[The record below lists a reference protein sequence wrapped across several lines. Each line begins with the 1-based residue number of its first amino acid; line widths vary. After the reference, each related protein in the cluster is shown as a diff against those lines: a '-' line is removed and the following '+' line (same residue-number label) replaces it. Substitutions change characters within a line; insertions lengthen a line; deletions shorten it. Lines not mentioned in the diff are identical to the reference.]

1 MSLKTKISLMLGVG
15 LFITLMVG
23 ANSYRSLQDLIL
35 TNQWV
40 VNTYG
45 ILRQNSEVN
54 AKLVALDS
62 DIRGYLLS
70 GKTYFLTEFGRDADD
85 AYERLRE
92 LQTLTRYNTAQ
103 QQRLREL
110 ESLLRQK
117 LSLSSQLSP
126 DSAQQQITFRLTRE
140 LTERIQQILLTV
152 EREEND
158 LLGIRVQASELSA
171 QHAIRDGLIGIVAA
185 VFLILGAVYLL
196 FESLGERTRLNVQLR
211 ENQQRLK
218 QSLEAVTAAV
228 AVVDAS
234 GKFYY
239 VNHAAVN
246 LLGEGI
252 LSGSYSEVVKAFDAY
267 RYPSGAPYPPEEWP
281 LTRALRGEASQADD
295 VEVRLPDR
303 SVLVSI
309 SGQPVFGEG
318 GNLLYVVLTIV
329 DTTERLRAQEHLRQ
343 NEQRLKQFLEAIP
356 VATWVA
362 DAQGEFYFA
371 NHAAVAIF
379 GDEVLGRGLEAV
391 LGPAPVY
398 RYPSGEPYPV
408 EERPA
413 YRAFQGQ
420 AHQADDLEV
429 RFADRTAV
437 FFNTAQPIFDEKRQ
451 LQYIISSS
459 LDITQRVRAQ
469 EQVQENEQRLRKF
482 LEAVPTAIIV
492 TDEQGQFLYANQ
504 TAYRQ
509 MGSYLD
515 AKRTS
520 VPLPPLDAYRYPTGE
535 LYPVEERPLY
545 RALRTKQHQEE
556 IMEIRFGERV
566 TLVGCTAQPVFDGN
580 GNLHYVV
587 MSLKDI
593 TEQTRAQE
601 RLHEA
606 KELAENAARMKE
618 NFLANMS
625 HEIRTPLN
633 AITGFSALLENTPL
647 NPDQAEYIHAV
658 RTASKNLLSIVND
671 ILDIS
676 KIEAGMLQLESVPFS
691 IAGLVESI
699 GIMLQPAVAEKNLKL
714 SLFTDPTIPSV
725 VLGDPTRLTQILL
738 NLAGNA
744 VKFTER
750 GAVHVRIENIVQN
763 EHRVRV
769 RFSVRDT
776 GIGIPPDVLPH
787 VFERFRQESTFTTRR
802 YGGSGLGLNIVKS
815 LAEMQGGQVMVESS
829 LGEGSCFVVEIEY
842 ALAHDVQPEALA
854 PMLPG
859 QSLPGSSVRV
869 LVVEDNVMNQKLAVA
884 VLNRLGYLSDVAENG
899 QKALEKLRERPY
911 DVVLMDIQMPI
922 MDGYETTRL
931 IRHELRSSVPIIA
944 MTAHALAGERENTL
958 QVGMNDFIS
967 KPFQME
973 ELLRVIRK
981 HLQATSG
988 GNSEA
993 ETVGNQTEPSTSN
1006 AFRLDY
1012 LRDIT
1017 ADDPE
1022 AMAELLDAYL
1032 GQTPGQLDELRQALN
1047 HGDVPGIKR
1056 AAHTL
1061 KAPAKMLGLDQAAEW
1076 FSQAQ
1081 ELAAAEAP
1089 LDELRPVVQ
1098 TALRAVERELP
1109 TIEEALKTMQAAI

>member
-1 MSLKTKISLMLGVG
+1 MSLKTKISLLLGVG

-92 LQTLTRYNTAQ
+92 LQTLTRYNAGQ

-117 LSLSSQLSP
+117 LALSAQLSP
-126 DSAQQQITFRLTRE
+126 DSVQQQITFRLTRE
-140 LTERIQQILLTV
+140 LTERIQQILLTI

-171 QHAIRDGLIGIVAA
+171 QNAIRDGLIGIVAA
-185 VFLILGAVYLL
+185 VILILWAVYAL
-196 FESLGERTRLNVQLR
+196 FQSLSERTRLNVQLS
-211 ENQQRLK
+211 ENEQRLK

-228 AVVDAS
+228 AVVDAT

-239 VNHAAVN
+239 VNRAAVD

-252 LSGSYSEVVKAFDAY
+252 LSGTYAQVVKAFDAY
-267 RYPSGAPYPPEEWP
+267 RYPSGTPYPPEEWP
-281 LTRALRGEASQADD
+281 LTRALHGEASHVDE
-295 VEVRLPDR
+295 VEIRFPDR

-309 SGQPVFGEG
+309 SAQPVFGEG
-318 GNLLYVVLTIV
+318 GKLLHVVLTIV
-329 DTTERLRAQEHLRQ
+329 DTTERLRAQENLRE

-362 DAQGEFYFA
+362 NAQGEFYFA
-371 NHAAVAIF
+371 NHAAVDLF
-379 GDEVLGRGLEAV
+379 GEHILGQGRESVLSPSVVR
-391 LGPAPVY
+391 
-398 RYPSGEPYPV
+398 RYPTGEPYPV

-413 YRAFQGQ
+413 YRAFQGE

-429 RFADRTAV
+429 HFPDRTAV
-437 FFNTAQPIFDEKRQ
+437 FFNSARPIFDEKNR
-451 LQYIISSS
+451 LQFVISSS
-459 LDITQRVRAQ
+459 LDITQLVRAQ
-469 EQVQENEQRLRKF
+469 ERIRENEQRLRQF

-492 TDEQGQFLYANQ
+492 TDREGHFLYANQ
-504 TAYRQ
+504 TAYGQ
-509 MGSYLD
+509 MGRALD
-515 AKRTS
+515 ENKTAQ
-520 VPLPPLDAYRYPTGE
+520 PLPPLDAYRYPGGE
-535 LYPVEERPLY
+535 PYPVQERPLY
-545 RALRTKQHQEE
+545 RALRTKLRQEE
-556 IMEIRFGERV
+556 IMEVRFGERV
-566 TLVGCTAQPVFDGN
+566 TLVGCVAQPVFDAQGE
-580 GNLHYVV
+580 LSFVV

-593 TEQTRAQE
+593 TDQTRAQE
-601 RLHEA
+601 RLREA

-633 AITGFSALLENTPL
+633 AITGFSTLLENTPL
-647 NPDQAEYIHAV
+647 NAEQAEYIGAV

-676 KIEAGMLQLESVPFS
+676 KMEAGMLQLEAVPFS
-691 IAGLVESI
+691 LTALVESI
-699 GIMLQPAVAEKNLKL
+699 GTMLQPLVAEKNLKL
-714 SLFTDPTIPSV
+714 RMNTDPALPPV

-750 GAVHVRIENIVQN
+750 GEVEVRVETLN
-763 EHRVRV
+763 RTDAWVRV
-769 RFSVRDT
+769 RFSVHDT

-815 LAEMQGGQVMVESS
+815 LADMQGGQVTVEST
-829 LGEGSCFVVEIEY
+829 LGAGSCFAVELDY
-842 ALAHDVQPEALA
+842 ALVHDVQPEALA
-854 PMLPG
+854 PILPG
-859 QSLPGSSVRV
+859 QTLPASSANI

-884 VLNRLGYLSDVAENG
+884 VLNRLGFRSEVAENG
-899 QKALEKLRERPY
+899 QKALEKLRERSY

-931 IRHELRSSVPIIA
+931 IRNELQSSVPIIA
-944 MTAHALAGERENTL
+944 MTAHALVGERENTL

-981 HLQATSG
+981 QLQAPPGPETPARQ
-988 GNSEA
+988 NEA
-993 ETVGNQTEPSTSN
+993 AEHRT
-1006 AFRLDY
+1006 FRLDY
-1012 LRDIT
+1012 LREIT

-1022 AMAELLDAYL
+1022 AMAELLDAFV
-1032 GQTPGQLDELRQALN
+1032 GQTPLQLDDLRQALEAE
-1047 HGDVPGIKR
+1047 DVPAIKR

-1061 KAPAKMLGLDQAAEW
+1061 KAPVKMLGLDHAADL
-1076 FSQAQ
+1076 FSKAQ
-1081 ELAAAEAP
+1081 ELAGADAP
-1089 LDELRPVVQ
+1089 LRALQPVVVE
-1098 TALRAVERELP
+1098 ALAAVDAELP
-1109 TIEEALKTMQAAI
+1109 AIRKALETMQAAI

>member
-92 LQTLTRYNTAQ
+92 LQSLTRYNKGQ

-117 LSLSSQLSP
+117 LALSSQVSP
-126 DSAQQQITFRLTRE
+126 DSTQQQITFRLTRE
-140 LTERIQQILLTV
+140 LTERIQQILLAI

-158 LLGIRVQASELSA
+158 LLGVRVQASELSA
-171 QHAIRDGLIGIVAA
+171 QHAIRDGLIGIALA
-185 VFLILGAVYLL
+185 VVLILWAVYVL
-196 FESLGERTRLNVQLR
+196 FQSLGERGRLNVQLR
-211 ENQQRLK
+211 ENEQRLK

-234 GKFYY
+234 GKFFY
-239 VNHAAVN
+239 VNHAAVE

-252 LSGSYSEVVKAFDAY
+252 LSGSYAEVVKAFDAY
-267 RYPSGAPYPPEEWP
+267 LYPSGAPYPPEEWP
-281 LTRALRGEASQADD
+281 LTLALRGEASRADE
-295 VEVRLPDR
+295 VEMRFPDR
-303 SVLVSI
+303 SVLISI
-309 SGQPVFGEG
+309 SAQPVFGEG
-318 GNLLYVVLTIV
+318 GKLLYVVLTIV
-329 DTTERLRAQEHLRQ
+329 DVTERLRAQESLRQ
-343 NEQRLKQFLEAIP
+343 NEKRLKQFLEAIP

-371 NHAAVAIF
+371 NHAAVALF
-379 GDEVLGRGLEAV
+379 GDEVRGRGLEAV

-398 RYPSGEPYPV
+398 RYPTGEPYPV
-408 EERPA
+408 EDRPTH
-413 YRAFQGQ
+413 RAFHGQ
-420 AHQADDLEV
+420 AHHADDLEV
-429 RFADRTAV
+429 RFDDRTAV
-437 FFNTAQPIFDEKRQ
+437 FFNTAQPIFDQNGR
-451 LQYIISSS
+451 LQYVISSS
-459 LDITQRVRAQ
+459 FDITQRVRAQ
-469 EQVQENEQRLRKF
+469 EETRENEQRLRKF
-482 LEAVPTAIIV
+482 LEAVPTAVIV
-492 TDEQGQFLYANQ
+492 TDARGQFLYANQ

-509 MGSYLD
+509 MGGYLD
-515 AKRTS
+515 ERRTAT
-520 VPLPPLDAYRYPTGE
+520 PLPPLDAYRYPGGE
-535 LYPVEERPLY
+535 AYPVDERPLY
-545 RALRTKQHQEE
+545 QALRTRQRQEE
-556 IMEIRFGERV
+556 IMEVRFGERS
-566 TLVGCTAQPVFDGN
+566 TLVGCVAQPVFDAHGELN
-580 GNLHYVV
+580 FVV

-593 TEQTRAQE
+593 TDQTRAQE

-606 KELAENAARMKE
+606 KAMAEHAARVKE

-633 AITGFSALLENTPL
+633 AILGFSNLLENTPL
-647 NPDQAEYIHAV
+647 NPEQGEYIGAV

-691 IAGLVESI
+691 IAALVESI
-699 GIMLQPAVAEKNLKL
+699 GTMLQPSVAEKNLKL
-714 SLFTDPTIPSV
+714 SLFTDPTLPAV
-725 VLGDPTRLTQILL
+725 VLGDPTRMTQILL

-744 VKFTER
+744 VKFTEQ
-750 GAVHVRIENIVQN
+750 GAVHVRVENLAQDA
-763 EHRVRV
+763 HAVRV
-769 RFSVRDT
+769 RLSVRDT

-815 LAEMQGGQVMVESS
+815 LAEMQGGQVTVESV
-829 LGEGSCFVVEIEY
+829 LGEGSCFAVEIEY
-842 ALAHDVQPEALA
+842 PLAHDVQPETLA
-854 PMLPG
+854 SGLPG
-859 QSLPGSSVRV
+859 HNLPASPVSV
-869 LVVEDNVMNQKLAVA
+869 LVVEDNAMNQKLAVA
-884 VLNRLGYLSDVAENG
+884 VLNRLGYTSDVAENG
-899 QKALEKLRERPY
+899 QKALEKLRERAY
-911 DVVLMDIQMPI
+911 DVVLMDIQMPV

-931 IRHELRSSVPIIA
+931 IRNELRSSVPIIA

-958 QVGMNDFIS
+958 QMGMNDFIS

-973 ELLRVIRK
+973 ELLRAIRK
-981 HLQATSG
+981 QLQASTETLPPG
-988 GNSEA
+988 PEA
-993 ETVGNQTEPSTSN
+993 TPAPPA

-1012 LRDIT
+1012 LREIT

-1032 GQTPGQLDELRQALN
+1032 SQTPDQLAELRQALKDE
-1047 HGDVPGIKR
+1047 DVPGIKCT
-1056 AAHTL
+1056 AHTL
-1061 KAPAKMLGLDQAAEW
+1061 KAPAKMLGLDHAADL
-1076 FSQAQ
+1076 FSRLQ
-1081 ELAAAEAP
+1081 ELAGTGAALDTLKPLVLEA
-1089 LDELRPVVQ
+1089 LAAVEDELPG
-1098 TALRAVERELP
+1098 
-1109 TIEEALKTMQAAI
+1109 IESALKTMQAAI